1 MKKEI
6 LEQMKVLFDIMAS
19 DEFTESVSNFC
30 WSMYTKLK
38 DKGFTDSQ
46 AIKIVTGM
54 SKTK

>member
-19 DEFTESVSNFC
+19 DEFTESVSNFY